1 MEKRVKMKITLRQ
14 VAKEIGI
21 SGGYLS
27 EIING
32 KKGCSENLMKIIKSY
47 FPDLEFYNFIEPRY
61 KVRLKGEK

>member
-1 MEKRVKMKITLRQ
+1 MEKRVKMNITLRQ

-32 KKGCSENLMKIIKSY
+32 KKGCSENLMKTIKNY

>member
-1 MEKRVKMKITLRQ
+1 MKMTLRQ

-32 KKGCSENLMKIIKSY
+32 KKGCSENLMKIIKGY